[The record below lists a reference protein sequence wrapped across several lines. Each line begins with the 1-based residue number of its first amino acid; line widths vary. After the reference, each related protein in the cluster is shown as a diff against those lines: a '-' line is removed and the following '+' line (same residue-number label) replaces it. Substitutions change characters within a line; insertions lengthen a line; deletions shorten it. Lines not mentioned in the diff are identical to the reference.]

1 MDTPLAT
8 NIINSVVATGTLV
21 VAIVAIVAIF
31 QNRSQARE
39 DWKHS
44 QQLASDERQ
53 HQSRPIIVPI
63 GEFEPVSPYMARG
76 NTPYRGDGLVNW
88 AYPDPIQLELQN
100 MGEGV
105 ALNVHCVLYGSE
117 PIHISQFISWDN
129 GPIGKSPIH
138 IKYEHPKQFFLNPDD
153 SIDESHPLFD
163 TSPNSPSNSTEYRIA
178 CLTITYQDL
187 FDNKYMSIFNH
198 TLDHQ
203 WLKVKI
209 DKIPSLKKQLPL
221 DLKELNERKR
231 QQAPKFS
238 APAP

>member
-163 TSPNSPSNSTEYRIA
+163 TSPNSPSNSTECPVPDIMDKCIREKMLPRKVSERDDNQEATTVYSRIQGESGA
-178 CLTITYQDL
+178 R
-187 FDNKYMSIFNH
+187 
-198 TLDHQ
+198 
-203 WLKVKI
+203 
-209 DKIPSLKKQLPL
+209 
-221 DLKELNERKR
+221 EL
-231 QQAPKFS
+231 AT
-238 APAP
+238 